1 MENKGIEKGIV
12 YNIDDIIEYVPD
24 SIVSKTILKKLTGII
39 ALASYDS
46 GKELISKVY
55 PFDTFVM
62 LLEGRAAITLN
73 KTVNTIVAFQSIIIP
88 AHQNYVIS
96 AVDRFKLLTV
106 TIKSG
111 YESS

>member
-12 YNIDDIIEYVPD
+12 HNIDDIIEYVPD

-88 AHQNYVIS
+88 AHQNYTIS

-111 YESS
+111 YE